1 MRSLR
6 SRFIFSHLLPI
17 LLIVPLVT
25 IILLYLLE
33 TQILLTDMSED
44 ITEKADLIAQTVNG
58 RPELLQNRPQA
69 ESFLAGVSIY
79 IDEGILLINPQGNV
93 IASSEI
99 LADEMD
105 VVRTGLF
112 GVLDNEAAC
121 AAMIELGDSVPAE
134 PTCDDV
140 HGELDNRLGAFRDYI
155 VDYRVTLRDRIAA
168 WRAR

>member
-79 IDEGILLINPQGNV
+79 IDEGIILINPQGNV
-93 IASSEI
+93 IASSSACRHGNDVFSKKA
-99 LADEMD
+99 LSTASDEKA
-105 VVRTGLF
+105 
-112 GVLDNEAAC
+112 N
-121 AAMIELGDSVPAE
+121 VPSSK
-134 PTCDDV
+134 
-140 HGELDNRLGAFRDYI
+140 
-155 VDYRVTLRDRIAA
+155 
-168 WRAR
+168 